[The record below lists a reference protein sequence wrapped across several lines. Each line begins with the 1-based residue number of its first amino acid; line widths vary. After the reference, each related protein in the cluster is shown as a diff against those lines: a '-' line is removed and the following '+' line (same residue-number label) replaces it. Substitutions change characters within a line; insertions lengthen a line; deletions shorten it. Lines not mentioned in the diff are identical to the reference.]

1 MMNNRFTRHAPL
13 VMGMVILMS
22 LLASM
27 LPAHGSTSPSA
38 DIIREAH
45 LFIPNAGY
53 KGIVKNRLGD
63 AYKFGRKDEFVY
75 VYLDTRKVRSFS
87 WKIQH
92 IKKKTHVDL
101 KTAEIRIRAWLKM
114 RHIDL
119 NGWFL
124 LSRET
129 HRRGDDRY
137 EHTIMF
143 SRKTPNGVL
152 LRNSIILISM
162 DSYGNFWNYSYANS
176 PLTISTKPAF
186 SKKQLIKKAIS
197 AARLK
202 NAKVV
207 TYKLYVADRY
217 NGEKPEIQTLCAE
230 VELQGDITNPGVC
243 GSGWAEIT
251 IDAHSGDVISDMR
264 H

>member
-1 MMNNRFTRHAPL
+1 MKTRLFHHRHI
-13 VMGMVILMS
+13 VICVLII
-22 LLASM
+22 LLAITCILPVYASSM
-27 LPAHGSTSPSA
+27 PPTDVIH
-38 DIIREAH
+38 EAH

-53 KGIVKNRLGD
+53 KGIVKTRFGD
-63 AYKFGRKDEFVY
+63 AYKFGRKYEFVY
-75 VYLDTRKVRSFS
+75 VYLDTGKVRGFS

-101 KTAEIRIRAWLKM
+101 QTAEIRIRAWLKM

-143 SRKTPNGVL
+143 SRKTPDGVL

-162 DSYGNFWNYSYANS
+162 DSYGDFWNYSYANS
-176 PLTISTKPAF
+176 PLKISTKPAF

-230 VELQGDITNPGVC
+230 VELQGDITEPGVC

-251 IDAHSGDVISDMR
+251 INAHTGDVIADMR